1 MSISGLPPFR
11 VETCV
16 TEKREPGMM
25 VFNVRPGGSADN
37 MIGTGWLLGIDQA
50 GEVKLNIQSDE
61 PPQDTRALPNGNILY
76 SLTGAGR
83 LIEITPGGELVKHW
97 HAAGKWRDKTP
108 PENSIEIDL
117 DFFHHSINIFPN
129 GNFLMLTAEARDFS
143 NWPENDTEA
152 DAARVTASVIGDIVL
167 EVSQDGQIVN
177 RQHMLDILDPYR
189 LSYGSC
195 SGYWRSRGFD
205 NSNDWCHSN
214 CATYDARD
222 DSIIVSLRT
231 QDSIVKMDRQ
241 SGELKW
247 ILGDHKNWKAPW
259 SKKLLNPIGDV
270 EWQYHQ
276 HDCSVT
282 PDGNILCFD
291 NGNYRATPFGAK
303 MSDADSYS
311 RAVEFKVNEDAMT
324 VQQVWAY
331 GKAPDERLFACYQGG
346 AYRLPQTGNTFITYG
361 GTCTIDGKPS
371 SSPGKSFA
379 QARLI
384 EVTPDNE
391 VVFDMWI
398 DDSSAETPVPL
409 SSFRSEFIP
418 GL

>member
-1 MSISGLPPFR
+1 
-11 VETCV
+11 
-16 TEKREPGMM
+16 
-25 VFNVRPGGSADN
+25 
-37 MIGTGWLLGIDQA
+37 
-50 GEVKLNIQSDE
+50 
-61 PPQDTRALPNGNILY
+61 
-76 SLTGAGR
+76 
-83 LIEITPGGELVKHW
+83 
-97 HAAGKWRDKTP
+97 
-108 PENSIEIDL
+108 
-117 DFFHHSINIFPN
+117 
-129 GNFLMLTAEARDFS
+129 
-143 NWPENDTEA
+143 
-152 DAARVTASVIGDIVL
+152 
-167 EVSQDGQIVN
+167 
-177 RQHMLDILDPYR
+177 
-189 LSYGSC
+189 
-195 SGYWRSRGFD
+195 
-205 NSNDWCHSN
+205 
-214 CATYDARD
+214 
-222 DSIIVSLRT
+222 
-231 QDSIVKMDRQ
+231 
-241 SGELKW
+241 
-247 ILGDHKNWKAPW
+247 LGDHENWKAPW
-259 SKKLLNPIGDV
+259 SEKLLNPIGDV

-311 RAVEFKVNEDAMT
+311 RAVEFKVNENAMT

-331 GKAPDERLFACYQGG
+331 GKAQDERLFACYQGG

-361 GTCTIDGKPS
+361 GTCTIEGKPS

-409 SSFRSEFIP
+409 SSFRSEFVP